1 MLIEQNA
8 KGATSMPSR
17 KEDTNEHRKAAINL
31 PRKCQSII
39 ITRSFS
45 THWADDAHVSAES
58 L

>member
-31 PRKCQSII
+31 PRECQSII
-39 ITRSFS
+39 ITRSFY
-45 THWADDAHVSAES
+45 S
-58 L
+58 LG